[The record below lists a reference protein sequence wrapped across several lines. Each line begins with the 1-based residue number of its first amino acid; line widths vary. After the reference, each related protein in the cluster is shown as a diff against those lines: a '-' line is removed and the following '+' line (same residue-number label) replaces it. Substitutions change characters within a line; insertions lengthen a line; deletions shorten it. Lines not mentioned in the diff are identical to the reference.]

1 MRQEQRGSRMKKFST
16 ILLVVLSCGLAA
28 TALGQYKKPSGV
40 SIRGGMFF
48 PSAKA
53 AQAEGHTWFGVGLD
67 YKLKDLGYAAG
78 MTGFD
83 RTYSVSIDYYGKGD
97 YSNIPVMLN
106 YVARGERFYYGA
118 GAGLGIA
125 QTPDG
130 SGGTNTNTEFVYQ
143 LSVGMD
149 FQRGMTPVFVEV
161 RFFGSAESLVS
172 GFGVFA
178 GMRF

>member
-48 PSAKA
+48 PSAAA
-53 AQAEGHTWFGVGLD
+53 AQAAGHTWFGVGLD
-67 YKLKDLGYAAG
+67 YKLRDLGYAAG
-78 MTGFD
+78 MSGFD
-83 RTYSVSIDYYGKGD
+83 RSYSISIDYYGKGD
-97 YSNIPVMLN
+97 YSNVPVMMN
-106 YVARGERFYYGA
+106 YVARGDRFYYGA
-118 GAGLGIA
+118 GAGLGFA

-130 SGGTNTNTEFVYQ
+130 SGGTKTNTEFVYQ
-143 LSVGMD
+143 LSLGMD
-149 FQRGMTPVFVEV
+149 FQQGMTPVFVEA
-161 RFFGSAESLVS
+161 RFFGSAESLVN
-172 GFGVFA
+172 GFGVYA